1 MRTKTG
7 CKDSGRQE
15 FNIKTAFFRPW
26 NTESRCFSVQLTTT
40 TSKKIMYRIR
50 GKPLLITATFPLVLV
65 HVLQQIYSHES
76 DGLNARKQLLHN
88 FYNSQFFRK
97 ILSLFNMVTRIL
109 SLKQRPY
116 FLGLTTVQYRQSFCN
131 E

>member
-26 NTESRCFSVQLTTT
+26 NTESRCFSVQLTTA

-65 HVLQQIYSHES
+65 HVLKQIYCHEC
-76 DGLNARKQLLHN
+76 DGLNARGPLLHN

-116 FLGLTTVQYRQSFCN
+116 FSGLTTVQYRQSFFN